1 MGIST
6 HDNSILINPPEGFE
20 KNSTVMFSQLSTSTN
35 SVIYHI
41 GLDQVL
47 EISVF
52 ALPDTAQIIVH
63 WLKIISTEE
72 LPLGCGCVDLTV
84 TTTTTIQHDKIL
96 DQADYLIVSNDNK
109 KYLGMSGFFYFE
121 IVSTD
126 LTPPDTYLAET
137 YVEATIIP
145 LPKHTLPKQI
155 LGA

>member
-20 KNSTVMFSQLSTSTN
+20 KNSTVMFSPQSTSTN
-35 SVIYHI
+35 SVIYRI
-41 GLDQVL
+41 DLDQVL

-72 LPLGCGCVDLTV
+72 LPSGCGCVDLSV
-84 TTTTTIQHDKIL
+84 TTTTTIQYDKTLNQSTFSIAS
-96 DQADYLIVSNDNK
+96 DDAI
-109 KYLGMSGFFYFE
+109 KYFGMRGFFYFE

-137 YVEATIIP
+137 YVEATIVP
-145 LPKHTLPKQI
+145 MPKHTLPSQI